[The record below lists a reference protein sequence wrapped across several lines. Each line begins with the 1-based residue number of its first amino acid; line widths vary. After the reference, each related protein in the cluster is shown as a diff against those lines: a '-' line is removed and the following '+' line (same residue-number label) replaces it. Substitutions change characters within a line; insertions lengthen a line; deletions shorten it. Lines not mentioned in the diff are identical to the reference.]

1 MNYNNLIFSNKYWE
15 RVTLDVSDWINNDL
29 SKYSVKCKD
38 RFQTVNHPLVK
49 SGYAFWI
56 NNNQLCIGYRLKDNA
71 NIFRPVINYTNYSF
85 KQELKKRFI

>member
-1 MNYNNLIFSNKYWE
+1 MSYNDYIIDIKYWE
-15 RVTLDVSDWINNDL
+15 RVTLDVSDWISNYL

-38 RFQTVNHPLVK
+38 RFQRVNHPLVK

-56 NNNQLCIGYRLKDNA
+56 SNNELCIGYRLKDNA
-71 NIFRPVINYTNYSF
+71 NIFRPVIKYTDNSF